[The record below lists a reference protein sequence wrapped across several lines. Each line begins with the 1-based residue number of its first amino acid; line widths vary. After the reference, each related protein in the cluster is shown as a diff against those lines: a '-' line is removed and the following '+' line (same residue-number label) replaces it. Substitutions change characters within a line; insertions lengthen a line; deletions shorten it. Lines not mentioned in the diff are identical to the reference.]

1 MTTDIR
7 NFWNAY
13 DKIATTKDSSQQ
25 YHYLNTLFIEKGTP
39 GLKAMMNARR
49 YTAKSY
55 IDAINE
61 YPRFWNSVRANTL
74 RVDRFGKAIA
84 ANVRKLKRI
93 YPELQPA
100 QIYFTIG
107 ALKSG
112 GTTQGKMI
120 LIGSELTL
128 AGENTVTEELPPAY
142 ASTVVSVQ
150 PFKNNTDNVSPAEKQ
165 ITIEFSVAM
174 DKGYRNFEL
183 GPLGK
188 DNLLKIKKVVGFSDD
203 GRLFTFEAELL
214 PDRQYQLVIGSGFRS
229 RDGAQL
235 KPYLIDFKT
244 ADR

>member
-1 MTTDIR
+1 
-7 NFWNAY
+7 
-13 DKIATTKDSSQQ
+13 
-25 YHYLNTLFIEKGTP
+25 
-39 GLKAMMNARR
+39 MNARR

-128 AGENTVTEELPPAY
+128 AGENPVTEELPPAY
-142 ASTVVSVQ
+142 ASGYFKATVQTLKERFESDRPTVVSVQ